1 MMITKRNFC
10 IISLVFMVLINFH
23 LSSRSFKSTE
33 NTLASNT
40 KSQTNVKST
49 ETTTTK
55 MSESEEESMM
65 EEAMENAAA
74 LARATLREA
83 AVHKAQKTK
92 KVRAKEEAKI
102 RSQEEA
108 KLKEEIKAREAEK
121 NKAKVDAKLKAYL
134 KSNST
139 SNSTSEDDDKKKFE
153 EKLEKAVKKRLAE
166 MPTCKGGDG
175 NGDGNGNGTGIL
187 GGTNVF
193 DGKINATDAVGKVG
207 FTNYSVVKPPYKVK
221 RCDQIL
227 LLPGKKLNPKDYCEK
242 EDAFMTMSIY
252 MMNFFLK
259 KDPNKLVESFNMY
272 EITQIPSEMPGAPGC
287 TMWMTKTRSFPF
299 CYNTPE
305 ILEQVIDAYYAF
317 MNCRKGP
324 QGPRLAG
331 ALLKACDISKLDLT
345 SAGPFGLQGPM
356 YAQMIYA
363 MDPSKRKKKPVNLD
377 DINPYY
383 IYEEKVHVPG
393 SFLNNIKSNMN
404 PYGKTPIP
412 NSKNYGPITGG
423 MFGAGR

>member
-1 MMITKRNFC
+1 
-10 IISLVFMVLINFH
+10 MVLINFH

-33 NTLASNT
+33 NTLAS
-40 KSQTNVKST
+40 KSETNIKST
-49 ETTTTK
+49 KAATK
-55 MSESEEESMM
+55 ESEETNMM
-65 EEAMENAAA
+65 EEAMETAAA
-74 LARATLREA
+74 LAREELKEA
-83 AVHKAQKTK
+83 AVHKAQKVK
-92 KVRAKEEAKI
+92 KLKAQAESKI
-102 RSQEEA
+102 RVQEEA
-108 KLKEEIKAREAEK
+108 KLRTEIKAREEEK
-121 NKAKVDAKLKAYL
+121 NLAKTNAKIKAHAKV
-134 KSNST
+134 SNAG
-139 SNSTSEDDDKKKFE
+139 NSTSEANSTASESEEDKDKKKKEKEFE
-153 EKLEKAVKKRLAE
+153 EKLDKAVKKRLAAL
-166 MPTCKGGDG
+166 PACKGG
-175 NGDGNGNGTGIL
+175 NGDDDGNGNGTGII

-207 FTNYSVVKPPYKVK
+207 FTNYSVYKAPYKVK

-272 EITQIPSEMPGAPGC
+272 EISQIPSAMPGAPGC

-299 CYNTPE
+299 CYASPE

-324 QGPRLAG
+324 QGPLIAG

-345 SAGPFGLQGPM
+345 AAGPFGQQGPM
-356 YAQMIYA
+356 YAKMIYA
-363 MDPSKRKKKPVNLD
+363 MDPSKQKAKKVNLY

-383 IYEEKVHVPG
+383 IYEDKVEVPG
-393 SFLNNIKSNMN
+393 SYLTNVKTNLN
-404 PYGKTPIP
+404 PYGK
-412 NSKNYGPITGG
+412 KNL
-423 MFGAGR
+423 